1 MSIPAWELTQE
12 RVFARWCTQNLGG
25 NPTVPDDGLIPA
37 LENGVTVCQLMD
49 ALGNTKLRGVTT
61 NPSNRFQKL
70 GNCNIA
76 LKYCRDEN
84 IKLES
89 IQGADIV
96 DQNRK
101 LIMGLIWTLIL
112 KYQIGKGSANTG
124 QDQAKDELLRWVQN
138 QVKPYD
144 VKVNNF
150 SGDWQD
156 ARVLCALVDSL
167 KPNSFN
173 VNSLQPDDAYDNAK
187 HAIDIAQTDL
197 LIPRMMEPED
207 FANQKP
213 DEHSVMTY
221 VSYFRDAVNSGR
233 FNKKE
238 HIEQKVDLHKPT
250 GGEAKVELFLSLATF
265 SQQVKKDI
273 MSLKYLLD
281 KKKVKYVEYDVG
293 ISQDKKEYMQKVSG
307 KRELPQLFVNDKYIG
322 GYEEVQ
328 MLEEVG
334 QLSELLGQKNT
345 KKY

>member
-12 RVFARWCTQNLGG
+12 RVFARWCNQNLGG
-25 NPTVPDDGLIPA
+25 NPTIADDKLVPAFED
-37 LENGVTVCQLMD
+37 GVTLCQLME
-49 ALGNTKLRGVTT
+49 ALSSANLRGVTKS
-61 NPSNRFQKL
+61 PSNRFQKL

-76 LKYCRDEN
+76 LKHCRDEN

-101 LIMGLIWTLIL
+101 LVMGLIWTLIL
-112 KYQIGKGSANTG
+112 KYQIGKGNTG
-124 QDQAKDELLRWVQN
+124 QENQAKDDLLRWVQN
-138 QVKPYD
+138 QVKPYN
-144 VKVNNF
+144 VQVNNF

-156 ARVLCALVDSL
+156 GRVLCALVDSI

-173 VNSLQPDDAYDNAK
+173 VNGLSPDDAYDNSK
-187 HAIDIAQTDL
+187 RAIDIAQTDL

-233 FNKKE
+233 FKKQQQVE
-238 HIEQKVDLHKPT
+238 EKINLHKPT

-273 MSLKYLLD
+273 MNLKYLLD
-281 KKKVKYVEYDVG
+281 KKKVKYIEYDVG
-293 ISQDKKEYMQKVSG
+293 IDQSKKEWMQKTSG
-307 KRELPQLFVNDKYIG
+307 KRELPQLFVNEKYVG
-322 GYEEVQ
+322 GYDEVQ

-334 QLSELLGQKNT
+334 ELSALLGQKHT
-345 KKY
+345 